1 MYFCQEFF
9 GTTNNIHDAPEE
21 EDDCCSKEKEDDCCS
36 NEKEDNNM
44 NTTPITEQE
53 VVVTISREERMK
65 EMDDTFLGK
74 VIQCGGCGD
83 IDDV

>member
-9 GTTNNIHDAPEE
+9 GTTNTIHDAPEE
-21 EDDCCSKEKEDDCCS
+21 EDDCCSK
-36 NEKEDNNM
+36 EKEDNNM